1 MKKVLASILAVLTC
15 ISSSALCGC
24 FDHSPG
30 TSEDNDPTKAH
41 LYVNTYSGGFGSQ
54 WLEAAA
60 SRFESQYAEHSFIEG
75 TSGVKVHI
83 NAHKS
88 AGSAILEAMDV
99 QTDDVFFNEQ
109 GFYYS
114 AATSGKLLDI
124 SDIVKENL
132 SEKYG
137 EDKTILSKYTSTQ
150 REFFTVDGKVYGIPH
165 YSGYFG
171 ISYDIDL
178 FESKNFYYA
187 DEPTTSTGL
196 ISNKTQKRSKG
207 PDGIYNTEDDG
218 LPTTYDELFALCDV
232 MVKRGVTPFCY
243 GGQVRGDYL
252 NSFLSALYIDAE
264 GYEQGML
271 NFDFGGTPATR
282 LVKSLETDDSGKILS
297 VEYED
302 ATAIDNS
309 NGYMLMKQAGRAYAL
324 SFLNRLTSNIDYYD
338 QNTAKETTTHT
349 AAQLAYLQSSLEGR
363 PIAFLLDGIYWENEA
378 QTSGAYD
385 QLVGAYGEK
394 ASSQN
399 RNFGWMPLPKPE
411 KDWPAGANLY
421 DYLYTF
427 AFINA
432 NIAEN
437 KIDLA
442 KSFLQFCYTDKSLV
456 EFTVLTNTPKA
467 LSYEIEKSALDKMTT
482 FGRSIISLKN
492 KETTKV
498 VYPYSLNDM
507 YLNNQSGLN
516 LQDSW
521 RALVDGKSKTYAVDA
536 FKKDAF
542 NAKDYFTGL
551 SAFRTQKEWQA
562 NYGKWF

>member
-1 MKKVLASILAVLTC
+1 MKKVVAGLLVALTC
-15 ISSSALCGC
+15 ISSSTLYGC
-24 FDHSPG
+24 FNHSG
-30 TSEDNDPTKAH
+30 ETSEDNDPTKAH
-41 LYVNTYSGGFGSQ
+41 LYVNTYSGGFGSE

-60 SRFESQYAEHSFIEG
+60 SRFERRYAECSFIEG
-75 TSGVKVHI
+75 TSGVKIHI

-88 AGSAILEAMDV
+88 PGNAILEAMDV

-137 EDKTILSKYTSTQ
+137 EDKTILSKYTQEQ
-150 REFFTVDGKVYGIPH
+150 RDFFTVDGKVYGIPH

-187 DEPTTSTGL
+187 DEAKTSTGL
-196 ISNKTQKRSKG
+196 VTDKTQKRSKG
-207 PDGIYNTEDDG
+207 PDGLYGTEDDG
-218 LPTTYDELFALCDV
+218 LPATYDELFALCDV

-264 GYEQGML
+264 GYEQGRL
-271 NFDFGGTPATR
+271 NFDFDGTATR
-282 LVKSLETDDSGKILS
+282 LVKNLETDSSGKILF
-297 VEYED
+297 VDYEE
-302 ATAIDNS
+302 ATPVNNS

-324 SFLNRLTSNIDYYD
+324 SFLNRLMSNIDYYD

-349 AAQLAYLQSSLEGR
+349 AAQLGYLQSSLDGR
-363 PIAFLLDGIYWENEA
+363 PIAFFLDGIYWENEA
-378 QTSGAYD
+378 RTSGAYD

-394 ASSQN
+394 ASAQN
-399 RNFGWMPLPKPE
+399 RNFGWMPLPKPTE
-411 KDWPAGANLY
+411 EWQEGANLY

-432 NIAEN
+432 NIAES
-437 KIDLA
+437 KINLA
-442 KSFLQFCYTDKSLV
+442 KTFLQFCYTDESLV

-467 LSYEIEKSALDKMTT
+467 LSYEIEESELDKMTT
-482 FGRSIISLKN
+482 FGRSVVALKN

-498 VYPYSLNDM
+498 IYPYSLNDM

-521 RALVDGKSKTYAVDA
+521 KALVDGKTKTYAVDA
-536 FKKDAF
+536 FNKEAI

-551 SAFRTQKEWQA
+551 AAFRTQKDWQA